1 MREFAAEQ
9 ESTGRV
15 VYNVSVEKV
24 GRDEKGMWLD
34 TYTATDDTRCTM
46 QCDAV
51 VMANGVGIDYV
62 PPRLESLGWG
72 AAKSYSDMPT
82 SNAASGYE
90 EYRQFENQRA
100 LVVGMGN
107 AAFETVDAL
116 APHTA
121 YVHVMPGRRGRRT
134 TPLYAHETR
143 YVGDLRLMRASS
155 IDSYLLKSLDG
166 GFNAEQFSAEAYC
179 LAKCRPTGR
188 YCVLPCEGSDEA
200 GVQFMWHT
208 KNEEAEAFAGRL
220 HSLGL
225 VIGTDVS
232 RDWFI
237 SRVFVSGSDVPEQK
251 ATANHRTKL
260 ERKVTG
266 IGKHV
271 CSIALAYPTRLTM
284 ADRCGFVVCAQM
296 WVCCT

>member
-1 MREFAAEQ
+1 MPQLGSAAAPVTNRTFLRFPSADVLVEYMREFAAEQ

-15 VYNVSVEKV
+15 VCNVSVEKV
-24 GRDEKGMWLD
+24 GRDRKGMWLD

-155 IDSYLLKSLDG
+155 IDSYLLK
-166 GFNAEQFSAEAYC
+166 
-179 LAKCRPTGR
+179 
-188 YCVLPCEGSDEA
+188 
-200 GVQFMWHT
+200 
-208 KNEEAEAFAGRL
+208 
-220 HSLGL
+220 
-225 VIGTDVS
+225 
-232 RDWFI
+232 
-237 SRVFVSGSDVPEQK
+237 
-251 ATANHRTKL
+251 
-260 ERKVTG
+260 
-266 IGKHV
+266 
-271 CSIALAYPTRLTM
+271 LTS
-284 ADRCGFVVCAQM
+284 
-296 WVCCT
+296 